1 MIVPMQKLHIVA
13 RNRDRDRLLES
24 LRELGL
30 LHLTPVD
37 PNRAVPDEE
46 TTRRLQ
52 AVERA
57 AQALAGVAP
66 KGTPPQL
73 TPDEAAHEVLE
84 IQRRAAEGRN
94 RLAAL
99 FHQLEEIA
107 VWGNVALDDF
117 EQLRRAGVEVRFY
130 AVPARQVESIQAECV
145 EVVADLPGRD
155 VFVAVAGRSDGFKL
169 PEEASEVPLPPRD
182 APSIRAEAAQIDA
195 ALHRDVERLHELA
208 GLAPQIRTELVR
220 LQEQSDYA
228 VAQRGALADEHLFA
242 LQGWLPQEAGATLG
256 EQLAS
261 RGIAAGIEVL
271 PPDAEEQPPTL
282 VRPPAWARPIEGLF
296 KMLGTVPGYREF
308 DVSIPFLI
316 ALPIFTAILISDA
329 GYGALLLVALAAG
342 YPWISKSLGAPF
354 TQLLMVVGAVSIV
367 WGVLVSA
374 FFGFTLYPPLIT
386 VDLSAASRDFM
397 MRLSFTIG
405 AVHLSVAQI
414 WQAVRIFPDLRFLN
428 KIGWTLFIW
437 GMYGVVGMFV
447 LKGPMDWTTP
457 WPYALIL
464 GATLAILFAAPSR
477 NLLKMIGMGVAQFP
491 LSMLSAFSDVISYVR
506 LMAVGLAS
514 GVLAVS
520 FNDMA
525 LTVDSWLLAAVILV
539 FGHSL
544 NMGLAMIAMFAHGV
558 RLNMLEFSNNLGMQ
572 WSGYP
577 YRPFTQRMIQEQTQ

>member
-13 RNRDRDRLLES
+13 RARDRDRLLEA

-37 PNRAVPDEE
+37 PGRAFPDEE

-57 AQALAGVAP
+57 AQVLASVAP
-66 KGTPPQL
+66 KGAPPEL
-73 TPDEAAHEVLE
+73 AADEAAHEVLE

-99 FHQLEEIA
+99 YHQLEEIA
-107 VWGNVALDDF
+107 VWGNVTLEDI
-117 EQLRRAGVEVRFY
+117 EQLRQAGVEVRFY
-130 AVPARQVESIQAECV
+130 AVPLREVDSIQADCA
-145 EVVADLPGRD
+145 EVMADMPGRD
-155 VFVAVAGRSDGFKL
+155 VFVAVASRSGSVVL

-182 APSIRAEAAQIDA
+182 APSIRAEAAQIDD
-195 ALHRDVERLHELA
+195 ALHRDVDRLHELA
-208 GLAPQIRTELVR
+208 GLAPQIRKELTK
-220 LQEQSDYA
+220 LQEEADYA
-228 VAQRGALADEHLFA
+228 VAQRGGLADEDLFA
-242 LQGWLPQEAGATLG
+242 LQGWLPDEAVSTLS
-256 EQLAS
+256 EQLAA
-261 RGIAAGIEVL
+261 RDLAAAVEVL
-271 PPDAEEQPPTL
+271 QPEPDEQPPTL
-282 VRPPAWARPIEGLF
+282 VRPPAWARPIEGMF

-308 DVSIPFLI
+308 DVSVPFLI
-316 ALPIFTAILISDA
+316 ALPIFTAVLISDA

-342 YPWISKSLGAPF
+342 YPRISKSLGAPF
-354 TQLLMVVGAVSIV
+354 TQLLMLVGAVSIV

-374 FFGFTLYPPLIT
+374 FFGFTLYPPLILI
-386 VDLSAASRDFM
+386 DLSDASRDFM
-397 MRLSFTIG
+397 MRLSFTVG
-405 AVHLSVAQI
+405 AIHLSAAQL
-414 WQAVRIFPDLRFLN
+414 WNAVRAFPDLRFLN
-428 KIGWTLFIW
+428 KVGWAVFIW

-447 LKGPMDWTTP
+447 LKGPFGWGTP

-464 GATLAILFAAPSR
+464 GATLAILFASPSR
-477 NLLKMIGMGVAQFP
+477 NLAKMIGIGLAQFP

-514 GVLAVS
+514 SVLAVS

-525 LTVDSWLLAAVILV
+525 LSVDSWLLAAVILV

-577 YRPFTQRMIQEQTQ
+577 YRPFTQRIIQEQTQ